1 MNPYQPDRGSLS
13 RIALWVGSAGLLMAM
28 TIDTCSVLARQMG
41 FVLPGNIELIQPCIT
56 AAIAAALVLA
66 TLQQAH
72 AAVHLFTSH
81 MTPAWRQRLGWLG
94 GVATTVALA
103 LLAAGCCW
111 IAIELWPL
119 DERSDLLQLPIA
131 PARWLWCGALA
142 LAALLEAW
150 RCARR
155 LIRNDTDV

>member
-1 MNPYQPDRGSLS
+1 MNPHQTHQGSLS
-13 RIALWVGSAGLLMAM
+13 RVALWIGSAGLLIAMA
-28 TIDTCSVLARQMG
+28 IDTCSVLARQMG
-41 FVLPGNIELIQPCIT
+41 FVLVGNVELIQPCIT

-72 AAVHLFTSH
+72 ATVHLFTSH
-81 MTPAWRQRLGWLG
+81 MTPVWQRRLGWLG

-103 LLAAGCCW
+103 LLAVGCGW

-119 DERSDLLQLPIA
+119 DERSDLLQLPVA
-131 PARWLWCGALA
+131 PARWLWCGALT

-150 RCARR
+150 WCARR
-155 LIRNDTDV
+155 LIRGDTDV